1 MNKLIRRVIVCILLI
16 VIGPT
21 ISSAHH
27 EKLQRPPLPENKHE
41 QKTAIVQLKEHLT
54 TSEIEKLLK
63 PYPNLK
69 LRYTFQHIFHGFSVT
84 GPKHELDK
92 IAELGLTQQIYPSY
106 TYQLQVSSY
115 PNVLIQE
122 HNNIDLIGTKEIR
135 RLNDKNGRPLT
146 GKGIK
151 VGVIDTGIDY
161 THPDLRKSYVKGYDF
176 VDNDSDPM
184 ETVNMGPNDTF
195 HGTHVAGVIAA
206 NGKMK
211 GVACEAKIYAYRALG
226 PGGFGTTEMIIAAIE
241 QAIKDGV
248 DVLNLS
254 LGTSINGPDL
264 PTSLALD
271 KAVEH
276 GIVAVTSNG
285 NSGPDL
291 WTVGTPGT
299 SHKAISVGA
308 STPNIKVPY
317 LDYFQKQFRLT
328 PFSGSKQWNIDRSYM
343 LVDGGLGRV
352 GDFQNKDAVGKMAVI
367 KRGKLTFTEK
377 VKNAEKH
384 GAKAVIIYNNEKGDV
399 LGQLEGEIKIPVAF
413 ISKKDG
419 ERLLKLMR
427 ERPMPAK
434 ITLKEEQDTLA
445 DFSSRGPVTFNW
457 EIKPDVVAPGVA
469 IVSTV
474 PGGYMPLQGTSMAS
488 PHVAGASAILKQA
501 NPHLTPEQMKA
512 IFMNTS
518 IPLKRNS
525 EDYYDTFEQGAGRIR
540 IDKAIKT
547 KVIIDPGALIFG
559 KVEGT
564 NFEENKKRI
573 TIENVSDQP
582 IRITF
587 QVPERSDEIGW
598 HLPTRFMLQP
608 NEKRQLT
615 IGLEVKN
622 EHKVN
627 EIFNGYLTMF
637 AGSDTIHVPYL
648 YVTTEPDYPR
658 IMAFSVEDAN
668 HEDLFQYE
676 VYLPGGAEE
685 FGIAL
690 FDPDTYR
697 FIDYLD
703 WEENVRRGLISRTMN
718 KSDAIPKGTYIAIAF
733 AKKAE
738 KEDYI
743 EQIIEIQ

>member
-1 MNKLIRRVIVCILLI
+1 MSKLVKLVVVCIVLFS
-16 VIGPT
+16 IGQTFP
-21 ISSAHH
+21 SAN
-27 EKLQRPPLPENKHE
+27 EETLQRPPLPDDKNE
-41 QKTAIVQLKEHLT
+41 QKTAIVQLKEQVT
-54 TSEIEKLLK
+54 TSEIGKLLK

-84 GPKHELDK
+84 GPKHEIDK
-92 IAELGLTQQIYPSY
+92 IAQHGMTQQIYPSY

-115 PNVLIQE
+115 PNVHIQE
-122 HNNIDLIGTKEIR
+122 HNNIDLIGIKEIR
-135 RLNDKNGRPLT
+135 RLNDKNGHQLT

-151 VGVIDTGIDY
+151 VGIIDTGIDY

-184 ETVNMGPNDTF
+184 ETVNMGPNNTF

-211 GVACEAKIYAYRALG
+211 GVAPEAKIYAYRALG

-241 QAIKDGV
+241 QAIKDRV

-271 KAVEH
+271 KAVEN
-276 GIVAVTSNG
+276 GVVAVTSNG

-308 STPNIKVPY
+308 STPNVKVPY

-328 PFSGSKQWNIDRSYM
+328 PLSGSKPWNIDRSYM
-343 LVDGGLGRV
+343 LVDGGIGKEA
-352 GDFQNKDAVGKMAVI
+352 DFQGKDVEGKIVVI
-367 KRGKLTFTEK
+367 KRGKLTFSEK
-377 VKNAEKH
+377 VQNAEKH
-384 GAKAVIIYNNEKGDV
+384 GAKAVIIYNSEEGDI
-399 LGQLEGEIKIPVAF
+399 LGQLEGEIHIPAAF
-413 ISKKDG
+413 ISREDG
-419 ERLLKLMR
+419 ARLLNLMSA
-427 ERPMPAK
+427 RPMPAK
-434 ITLKEEQDTLA
+434 INLIEEQDVLA
-445 DFSSRGPVTFNW
+445 DFSSRGPVTCNW

-501 NPHLTPEQMKA
+501 NPDLTPEQMKA
-512 IFMNTS
+512 ALMNTS
-518 IPLKRNS
+518 IPLKKS
-525 EDYYDTFEQGAGRIR
+525 KEDYYDTFEQGAGRIR
-540 IDKAIKT
+540 LDKAVKA
-547 KVIIDPGALIFG
+547 KVIINPGALIFG

-564 NFEENKKRI
+564 NVEENKKKL
-573 TIENVSDQP
+573 TVENVSDKP

-587 QVPERSDEIGW
+587 QVPERSDVIGW
-598 HLPTRFMLQP
+598 HLPIPFMLQP

-622 EHKVN
+622 EHKGN
-627 EIFNGYLTMF
+627 GIFNGYLTMNV
-637 AGSDTIHVPYL
+637 GSDEIHIPYL
-648 YVTTEPDYPR
+648 YVTTEPNYPR
-658 IMAFSVEDAN
+658 IMAFSVEESS
-668 HEDLFQYE
+668 HENFFQYE
-676 VYLPGGAEE
+676 VYLPGGADE

-690 FDPDTYR
+690 FDPDSYQ

-703 WEENVRRGLISRTMN
+703 WERNVRRGLISRTIN
-718 KSDAIPKGTYIAIAF
+718 KTESISKGTYIAIAF
-733 AKKAE
+733 AKKAG